1 MHKLLKGLASAT
13 QVGGNANQNNP
24 TLKKMMHY
32 VWNYFQVLSITLLFS
47 DHRCNPGWTG
57 NRCHVKEKL
66 SSSTSTPTPED
77 TRLGNKDLHLPACLY

>member
-32 VWNYFQVLSITLLFS
+32 VWNYFQVLS
-47 DHRCNPGWTG
+47 DHFTVFRSQ
-57 NRCHVKEKL
+57 V
-66 SSSTSTPTPED
+66 
-77 TRLGNKDLHLPACLY
+77 